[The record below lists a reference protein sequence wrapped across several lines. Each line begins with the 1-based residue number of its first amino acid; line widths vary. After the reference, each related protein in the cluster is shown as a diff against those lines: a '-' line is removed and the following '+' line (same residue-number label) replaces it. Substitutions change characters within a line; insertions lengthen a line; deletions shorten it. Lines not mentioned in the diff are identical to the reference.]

1 LRWLGRVRRTL
12 TPVRDFDHAVAQR
25 YEFRHNDL
33 WLREHSESV
42 WDLIQEAEAGPR
54 DATGELNQ
62 LFLSQFFGGDLGRWT
77 EFVDFIAGRTVLD
90 IGGGPL
96 PVMAFWPWAGRRI
109 ALDPLASEYSRS
121 AANVTGR
128 SWFDDFTVIDQPAEQ
143 FIPSLRGAVEGAI
156 VCRNALDHTSEPYLI
171 LSNIASYASPGCRL
185 LLWTDLHHVG
195 ARDAGHSDITKD
207 RDGFARLIEN
217 IGFDIETETPAYDGR
232 GTIEFGCVAT
242 KRQPGVPASTLGL
255 PDISSPAPQD
265 AGPLDS

>member
-1 LRWLGRVRRTL
+1 M
-12 TPVRDFDHAVAQR
+12 RDFDHAVAQR

-42 WDLIQEAEAGPR
+42 WGLIQEAQARSR
-54 DATGELNQ
+54 DAPGELNQ
-62 LFLSQFFGGDLGRWT
+62 LFLGQFFEGDLQRWT
-77 EFVDFIAGRTVLD
+77 EFLAFIAGRTVLD

-96 PVMAFWPWAGRRI
+96 PVMAFWPLAGRRI
-109 ALDPLASEYSRS
+109 VLDPLASEYSRS
-121 AANVTGR
+121 ATNVTGR

-143 FIPSLRGAVEGAI
+143 FIPSLRGGVEGAI
-156 VCRNALDHTSEPYLI
+156 ICRNALDHTSEPYLI

-217 IGFDIETETPAYDGR
+217 IGFDIETETPPYDGR
-232 GTIEFGCVAT
+232 GTIEFGCVAI
-242 KRQPGVPASTLGL
+242 KRRPGVPVSPVHLQ
-255 PDISSPAPQD
+255 DISSLAPRD
-265 AGPLDS
+265 AGSLDS

>member
-1 LRWLGRVRRTL
+1 VRRAV

-33 WLREHSESV
+33 WLREHSEAV
-42 WDLIQEAEAGPR
+42 WDLIQEAQAGRR

-62 LFLSQFFGGDLGRWT
+62 LFLSQFFAGDLGRWT

-128 SWFDDFTVIDQPAEQ
+128 GWFDEFTVIDQPAEQ

-207 RDGFARLIEN
+207 REGFARLIEN
-217 IGFDIETETPAYDGR
+217 IGFDIETETPTDDGR
-232 GTIEFGCVAT
+232 GTIEFGCVAI
-242 KRQPGVPASTLGL
+242 KRQPGVPASTLQL
-255 PDISSPAPQD
+255 RDISSPAPQH
-265 AGPLDS
+265 ARPLRS